1 MKILNAKICSNGQ
14 IFDGEVK
21 VDGERIASVMPK
33 ETSSSADEI
42 IIDAKG
48 MYVIPGLFDVHFHG
62 CVGYDT
68 CDASKEA
75 FDKIAAYEG
84 SEGVLAIC
92 PATMTYPE
100 DKLSEI
106 MDIAAD
112 YESPEG
118 ADFVGLHLEGPF
130 IDRKSVV

>member
-84 SEGVLAIC
+84 SEGVLA
-92 PATMTYPE
+92 
-100 DKLSEI
+100 
-106 MDIAAD
+106 
-112 YESPEG
+112 
-118 ADFVGLHLEGPF
+118 
-130 IDRKSVV
+130 DRKSVV